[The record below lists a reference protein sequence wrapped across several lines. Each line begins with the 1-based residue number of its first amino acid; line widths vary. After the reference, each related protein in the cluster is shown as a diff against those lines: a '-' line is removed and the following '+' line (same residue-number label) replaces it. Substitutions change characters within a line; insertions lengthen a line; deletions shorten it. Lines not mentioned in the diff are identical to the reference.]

1 MPGALA
7 LSSGYPADGVE
18 TRPHVLRLV
27 GFEWLIVHSDQGSHG
42 YAPYVEPLAPGLL
55 VDDAVAVVHEAGL
68 LCPNHPVR

>member
-18 TRPHVLRLV
+18 TKPHVLRLV

-42 YAPYVEPLAPGLL
+42 YAT
-55 VDDAVAVVHEAGL
+55 
-68 LCPNHPVR
+68 